1 MIDCTKTDVQKLSD
15 EHPQRTY
22 LSQLLKHFP
31 KVELDLTGTPR
42 WICPHELGLDEIEGA
57 GKQTIAVLNVGIRL
71 LRGVKSD
78 DTR

>member
-42 WICPHELGLDEIEGA
+42 WICPHELGLNEIEDC
-57 GKQTIAVLNVGIRL
+57 GKTDNCCTKCWNQPMPIKDGEE
-71 LRGVKSD
+71 
-78 DTR
+78 